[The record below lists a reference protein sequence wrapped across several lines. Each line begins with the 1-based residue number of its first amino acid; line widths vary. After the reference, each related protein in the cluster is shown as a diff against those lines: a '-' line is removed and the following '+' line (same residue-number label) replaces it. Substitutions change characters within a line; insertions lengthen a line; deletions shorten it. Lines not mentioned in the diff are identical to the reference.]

1 MKRQSYVTTGQMLK
15 SLLKIDLHLPL
26 GEINKEIDRRAINK
40 DVAALIK
47 SEITKEEGEDH
58 HKWRVNL

>member
-15 SLLKIDLHLPL
+15 NLLKIDMCLPL
-26 GEINKEIDRRAINK
+26 GQINKEIDARAMNP

-47 SEITKEEGEDH
+47 S
-58 HKWRVNL
+58 